1 VKTDTRGTQVGNSS
15 HQFIASQRAY
25 MHYVGGVKCES
36 INQNKMYFKGTENC
50 KREIQ
55 RSVFVISM
63 RDLTGTVI
71 QGCQSNLSVTLFNS
85 DLLKTLTK
93 IWESITAIEPTPYYL
108 CYSLIR
114 DLLHSP
120 FCCANY
126 SITTHQQREHESTG

>member
-1 VKTDTRGTQVGNSS
+1 MVTLITFKFHFIYIVKTDTRGTQVGNSS

-93 IWESITAIEPTPYYL
+93 I
-108 CYSLIR
+108 
-114 DLLHSP
+114 
-120 FCCANY
+120 
-126 SITTHQQREHESTG
+126 

>member
-55 RSVFVISM
+55 RSVFVISHERSN
-63 RDLTGTVI
+63 RDSDTG
-71 QGCQSNLSVTLFNS
+71 LSV
-85 DLLKTLTK
+85 K
-93 IWESITAIEPTPYYL
+93 
-108 CYSLIR
+108 
-114 DLLHSP
+114 P
-120 FCCANY
+120 FCN
-126 SITTHQQREHESTG
+126 TV